1 MPYNEGGDTMTG
13 FIGGFIAALLLVAAV
28 LSLAWA
34 LNELSEEKRKTKDL
48 EIELARIKS
57 NRETQSLDIK

>member
-1 MPYNEGGDTMTG
+1 MTG

-28 LSLAWA
+28 LCLAWA

>member
-1 MPYNEGGDTMTG
+1 MTG
-13 FIGGFIAALLLVAAV
+13 FVGGFIAALLLVAAV
-28 LSLAWA
+28 LCLAWA